1 MIRDLTM
8 RRLLCAIAQ
17 FGIPQYWWARFL
29 ADVDCLSVLNSQKFG
44 RKLMTKFKFNQENSV
59 RLASFLS
66 VAVLVFGSFSMSASA
81 VVIMIEDFEDATLD
95 YVGPTDALADKANRD
110 FYGRTGNFGSYT
122 LNNVQGSTYYAAED
136 IDGASVPIPSGSPL
150 DLVFTVNITGYT
162 DLSFNIL
169 MAEDDSTDGA
179 EDWDAHDHFL
189 VFYQI
194 DGGGVTNLFAVEAP
208 EPGGDLTNNEA
219 REDTDFDGIGDGI
232 EITDTFNQFSKTIAG
247 TGNSLVL
254 TVRFLSDDNPSS
266 GSYAGDEDIAF
277 DNVTING
284 TPVPEPTT
292 FALFAL
298 GLGTIVFPRRRR
310 K

>member
-1 MIRDLTM
+1 MSLRYTLLIDLFAATM
-8 RRLLCAIAQ
+8 
-17 FGIPQYWWARFL
+17 
-29 ADVDCLSVLNSQKFG
+29 
-44 RKLMTKFKFNQENSV
+44 FNQENSM

-66 VAVLVFGSFSMSASA
+66 VAILVVGSFSMSASA
-81 VVIMIEDFEDATLD
+81 DVIMIEDFEDATLD

-136 IDGASVPIPSGSPL
+136 IDSALPIPIPSGSPL
-150 DLVFTVNITGYT
+150 DLVFTVNIANYT
-162 DLSFNIL
+162 DLSFDIL
-169 MAEDDSTDGA
+169 MAEDDSTDGN
-179 EDWDAHDHFL
+179 EDWDAHEHFL

-194 DGGGVTNLFAVEAP
+194 DGGAVTNLFGVEAP
-208 EPGGDLTNNEA
+208 EPGGDLTNNEP
-219 REDTDFDGIGDGI
+219 REDTNFDGVGDGA
-232 EITDTFNQFSKTIAG
+232 EITDTFTNFNKTIAG
-247 TGNSLVL
+247 TGNSLVM
-254 TVRFLSDDNPSS
+254 TVRYLSDDNPSA

-298 GLGTIVFPRRRR
+298 GLGTIVCPRRRR